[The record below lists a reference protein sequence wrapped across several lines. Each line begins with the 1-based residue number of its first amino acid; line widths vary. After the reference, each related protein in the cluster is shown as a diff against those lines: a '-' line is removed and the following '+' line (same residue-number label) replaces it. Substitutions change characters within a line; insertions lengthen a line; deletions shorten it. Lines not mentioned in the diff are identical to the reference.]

1 MIQLEWPVVVPALAL
16 LSGGLAALVMFVR
29 SRFDGVFAKA
39 ETVQKLANEVQELR
53 TGLEARLDGIDVKL
67 GAVPND
73 DELRELARRVGT
85 VESAVAVVSAEVRG
99 VHEAVGRV
107 EADAKLILTHLLR
120 EKKTA

>member
-1 MIQLEWPVVVPALAL
+1 MEWPVVVPALAL